1 VRGSYLSAT
10 PGYFQAIGI
19 DRLAGRF
26 FAESDDERSTPVVI
40 VSDSFA
46 RRAGLTPAEAVG
58 RRVRAGVN
66 SRWASIVGVVR
77 DVRLKGPESG
87 TTAQLYV
94 PAAQGFSGGTT
105 FVVTKT
111 VGDPRPFASALRS
124 AVAAVDADLPVYNI
138 KTFDEVRAG
147 FVADRRF
154 AMVVMTAFAAL
165 AALLAGIG
173 LYGVLTYLVQ
183 LRTREIGIRVALG
196 ASPGKVRR
204 QVVRSGLLHAS
215 AGVMTGAAVATAALR
230 VMTARVP
237 GLQPADALLLVTV
250 GAAMIVVAVAVTWLP
265 ARRATAIDPV
275 EALRSGG

>member
-1 VRGSYLSAT
+1 
-10 PGYFQAIGI
+10 
-19 DRLAGRF
+19 
-26 FAESDDERSTPVVI
+26 
-40 VSDSFA
+40 
-46 RRAGLTPAEAVG
+46 
-58 RRVRAGVN
+58 
-66 SRWASIVGVVR
+66 
-77 DVRLKGPESG
+77 
-87 TTAQLYV
+87 
-94 PAAQGFSGGTT
+94 
-105 FVVTKT
+105 
-111 VGDPRPFASALRS
+111 
-124 AVAAVDADLPVYNI
+124 VDADLPVYNI

-204 QVVRSGLLHAS
+204 QVVRSGLLHAFG
-215 AGVMTGAAVATAALR
+215 GVMTGAAAATAALR

-237 GLQPADALLLVTV
+237 GLQPADALLLGIVA
-250 GAAMIVVAVAVTWLP
+250 GAMIVAAAAVTWLP